1 MKSNFDYDIIVIGA
15 GHAGCEAA
23 LASARMGLSTCIF
36 TMNLDTIGQMSCNPA
51 IGGLAKSHLVKE
63 IDALGG
69 EMAKIT
75 DKAGIQ
81 FKILNKSKGPA
92 VWATRV
98 QTDRVLYRKYMRESL
113 ETQAGLDIRQESI
126 EGLLIDK
133 DCIYGIKTTG
143 NPSPHPSPLPTGEA
157 GARGEGERIYRTKAV
172 IIAAGTFLN
181 GLIHIGLKSFPAGRA
196 GEPPSIELSKS
207 LSDIG
212 FKIGRLKT
220 GTPPRLDVKG
230 IDFSVMSIQEGDVPS
245 SAMSLFT
252 KEITNSQL
260 PCYMTYTNERTHKI
274 ILDNLKYSPLYSGII
289 KGIGPR
295 YCPSIED
302 KVVKFSDK
310 PKHQIFLE
318 PEGIDTDEYYA
329 NGISTSL
336 PQEVQ
341 VKLVRS
347 IKGLENA
354 EIKKYGYAIE
364 YDFVYP
370 TQLKPTLETKLMQ
383 GLFLA
388 GQINGTSGYEE
399 AAAQGLIAGINA
411 ALKIKGK
418 EPFILG
424 RHEAYIGVL
433 IDDLVTKGTKEPY
446 RMFTSRAE
454 YRLLLRQDN
463 ADLRLMEKGFNL
475 GLINNEQF
483 NQLLEKKTLIEA
495 EIKRIKSTRVK
506 PDIINPVL
514 AKLGGTPVKENASL
528 YQLLKRPE
536 IRYADIVVISSATKS
551 PLTPAY
557 RTGRPVCQRGDGGDF
572 KEIWHNNNML
582 KDVAAQVEIQTKYKG
597 YIQRQAELAEKFK
610 KIEGKQIPEGFTYK
624 GIPGLSKEIVEKLEE
639 VKPFNLGQASRIP
652 GMTPAAISLLMVAV
666 ERHKRGFKDS
676 RSQGFK

>member
-1 MKSNFDYDIIVIGA
+1 MNRNHDYDIIVIGA

-63 IDALGG
+63 IDAIGG

-98 QTDRVLYRKYMRESL
+98 QADRALYRKYMRESL
-113 ETQAGLDIRQESI
+113 EAQDGLDIRQENVEELLI
-126 EGLLIDK
+126 EGNNI
-133 DCIYGIKTTG
+133 CGIKTT
-143 NPSPHPSPLPTGEA
+143 
-157 GARGEGERIYRTKAV
+157 ERVYKAKAV
-172 IIAAGTFLN
+172 VIAAGTFLN
-181 GLIHIGLKSFPAGRA
+181 GLIHIGLDNFPAGRA

-207 LSDIG
+207 LYDIG

-230 IDFSVMSIQEGDVPS
+230 IDFSVMSIQEGDVPPP
-245 SAMSLFT
+245 AMSLFT
-252 KEITNSQL
+252 KEIKNPQL
-260 PCYMTYTNERTHKI
+260 PCYMTYTNGRTHKI
-274 ILDNLKYSPLYSGII
+274 ILDNLRYSPLYSGII

-341 VKLVRS
+341 TNLVRS

-370 TQLKPTLETKLMQ
+370 TQLKPTLETKLIH

-411 ALKIKGK
+411 VLKIAGK
-418 EPFILG
+418 EPLILG

-433 IDDLVTKGTKEPY
+433 IDDLVTKGTREPY

-475 GLINNEQF
+475 GLINKEQF
-483 NQLLEKKTLIEA
+483 NQLLEKKAAVEV
-495 EIKRIKSTRVK
+495 EIKRIRSTRVK
-506 PDIINPVL
+506 PNVINPVL
-514 AKLGGTPVKENASL
+514 TKLGGTPIKEDASL

-536 IRYADIVVISSATKS
+536 MRYADIAKVSHPLPNPPPSRGRDGWVGLSQDVI
-551 PLTPAY
+551 
-557 RTGRPVCQRGDGGDF
+557 
-572 KEIWHNNNML
+572 N
-582 KDVAAQVEIQTKYKG
+582 QVEIQTKYKG
-597 YIQRQAELAEKFK
+597 YIQRQADLAEKFK
-610 KIEGKQIPEGFTYK
+610 RIEKKEIPESFVYK

-639 VKPFNLGQASRIP
+639 VRPFNLGQASRIP
-652 GMTPAAISLLMVAV
+652 GVTPAAISLLMVAV
-666 ERHKRGFKDS
+666 ERHRR
-676 RSQGFK
+676 RS